1 MADPVNKDTHL
12 RELIFNGFNGRSFSP
27 VDVAEACGRDL
38 RSVRTSLQRFTRAN
52 YVIRNK
58 RGEYILNGGHPQ
70 VIKLSG
76 GLATSTTP
84 TEELLE
90 VAPATTSV
98 EAATTA

>member
-1 MADPVNKDTHL
+1 MSDLVNKDTHL
-12 RELIFNGFNGRSFSP
+12 RELIFESFNGKSFSP

-58 RGEYILNGGHPQ
+58 RGEYVLNGGHPQ

-76 GLATSTTP
+76 GPAASIEKPAGEALHVVPAV
-84 TEELLE
+84 EAE
-90 VAPATTSV
+90 ATTS
-98 EAATTA
+98 A